1 MLSFKPLVIPGYTK
15 DWGQSVVITEC
26 VYRNMYRVKYL
37 GLYDIDEYIVPQKV
51 KTILELIYSIEF
63 RSKRACNASSYSF
76 ENVYYYD
83 RERLL
88 PELSQSSLLTECPG
102 MKLPRYYTF
111 TLRY

>member
-63 RSKRACNASSYSF
+63 RSKRACIMLPVTVLRMFITMIGNASCQ
-76 ENVYYYD
+76 N
-83 RERLL
+83 
-88 PELSQSSLLTECPG
+88 
-102 MKLPRYYTF
+102 
-111 TLRY
+111 